1 MQAIEMVVFFIA
13 AVIIGSLIIMFFTTL
28 DVGGIFGGIRQMIF
42 PEPPG
47 PTDVVK
53 VSFIKFHEF
62 VYDCWQRCEFG
73 QTFLKCGTVY
83 VKDGTVLSSEEL
95 QGIFQKYNFCLD
107 CNVEV
112 KSGTGEIALPA
123 VVRVECGGGRIVLSS

>member
-123 VVRVECGGGRIVLSS
+123 VVRVECGDGKIVLSS